1 MSVSMYAERPVVADP
16 RRLGD
21 EIHPRL
27 LNGDLRPGADLQL
40 GERSVCSRALCQA
53 QHVLPG
59 QKGCSTVRAEL
70 NSFHSASFLVA
81 ALLATYLLITPQAT
95 LSPAPAFSPW
105 VSDLA

>member
-1 MSVSMYAERPVVADP
+1 VAVS

-21 EIHPRL
+21 EIHPWL
-27 LNGDLRPGADLQL
+27 LNGDLRPGADLQF

-53 QHVLPG
+53 QPVLPG
-59 QKGCSTVRAEL
+59 QKGYSTVKAKL

-81 ALLATYLLITPQAT
+81 ALFATYLLITPQAI

-105 VSDLA
+105 VSGLA